1 VIGII
6 PTGFYLFIVAAVAM
20 VSPGLSLSS
29 RLALLVVL
37 PTMHICWGVGFWV
50 GLIRG
55 ANMATVD
62 KSRIS

>member
-1 VIGII
+1 
-6 PTGFYLFIVAAVAM
+6 
-20 VSPGLSLSS
+20 
-29 RLALLVVL
+29 
-37 PTMHICWGVGFWV
+37 MHICWGVGFWI